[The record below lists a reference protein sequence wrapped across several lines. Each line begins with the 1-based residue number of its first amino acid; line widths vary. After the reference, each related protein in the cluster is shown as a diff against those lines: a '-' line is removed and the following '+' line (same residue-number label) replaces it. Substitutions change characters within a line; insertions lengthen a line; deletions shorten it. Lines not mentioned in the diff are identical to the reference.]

1 MKIDEMASKQI
12 ATTLAKHYDSVFYV
26 ENETGRYVEF
36 VTTQMLKDL
45 EIPEEGEDFFAL
57 ASKNAHKYVHPKD
70 LERVARIH
78 DRKQVLENL
87 EKTGSY
93 SVSCRLLIDGKL
105 VHIRHMCIMCEDKK
119 HMVFCMENIDDE
131 IREREE
137 QKKALQSVERK
148 ALQDELTGVKNTK
161 AFAECAQS
169 IDQKIQ
175 SADSDLAFA
184 VVMCDINDLKL
195 LNDTRGHN
203 YGDEMVRKACRMVTS
218 VFSNSRV
225 FRIGGDEFVAVL
237 SGEEYEIRE
246 ELLENLKRESF
257 ANGRSRSGPVIACGL
272 GVYDPATDARFS
284 DVFKRADF
292 EMYENKKWLKPERKE
307 MTPDVARNL
316 NVPVPEDR
324 KRKLD
329 VLFEALFTM
338 AGEGYVFLNDL
349 KYDYSRWSAST
360 VDDFHFTSEYN
371 YHAGRIWQEYI
382 HPDDLEE
389 YRKNVD
395 AIIFGN
401 GQVKDYKH
409 RVRKPDGTY
418 IQIQPRVFVM
428 VDEQGHPEYF
438 GGIMIPQ
445 V

>member
-57 ASKNAHKYVHPKD
+57 ASKNAPKYVHPKD
-70 LERVARIH
+70 MERVARIH

-131 IREREE
+131 IREREA
-137 QKKALQSVERK
+137 QKNALQSVERMVR
-148 ALQDELTGVKNTK
+148 LDELTGIRNKH
-161 AFAECAQS
+161 AFAECAQE
-169 IDQKIQ
+169 IDKRIQ
-175 SADSDLAFA
+175 AADSELNFG
-184 VVMCDINDLKL
+184 VVMCDINDLKY

-203 YGDEMVRKACRMVTS
+203 YGDEVVRRACRMICETYQHSQVY
-218 VFSNSRV
+218 
-225 FRIGGDEFVAVL
+225 RIGGDEFVVIL
-237 SGEEYEIRE
+237 SGEEYIIRE
-246 ELLENLKRESF
+246 ELLENLRRECF
-257 ANGRSRSGPVIACGL
+257 ANERSRSGPVIACGMS
-272 GVYDPATDARFS
+272 VYDPATDARFS
-284 DVFKRADF
+284 SVFKRADA
-292 EMYENKKWLKPERKE
+292 EMYRNKKWLKPERME
-307 MTPDVARNL
+307 MTPDVAKNL
-316 NVPVPEDR
+316 EVPVPADR

-329 VLFEALFTM
+329 ILFEAFLTV
-338 AGEGYVFLNDL
+338 AGEEYVFLNDL
-349 KYDYSRWSAST
+349 KYDYSRWSIAT

-371 YHAGRIWQEYI
+371 YHAGKIWQEFI
-382 HPDDLEE
+382 HPDDLEQ

-395 AIIFGN
+395 AIIFGK
-401 GQVKDYKH
+401 GEAIEYKH

-418 IQIQPRVFVM
+418 ITIQPRAFVLT
-428 VDEQGHPEYF
+428 DEQGHPEYF

-445 V
+445 

>member
-93 SVSCRLLIDGKL
+93 SVGCRLLIDGKI

-131 IREREE
+131 IREREA
-137 QKKALQSVERK
+137 QKNALQSVERMVR
-148 ALQDELTGVKNTK
+148 LDELTGIRNKH
-161 AFAECAQS
+161 AFAECAQE
-169 IDQKIQ
+169 IDKRIQ
-175 SADSDLAFA
+175 AADSELNFG
-184 VVMCDINDLKL
+184 VVMCDINDLKY

-203 YGDEMVRKACRMVTS
+203 YGDEVVRRACRMS
-218 VFSNSRV
+218 
-225 FRIGGDEFVAVL
+225 
-237 SGEEYEIRE
+237 
-246 ELLENLKRESF
+246 
-257 ANGRSRSGPVIACGL
+257 
-272 GVYDPATDARFS
+272 VYDPATDARFS
-284 DVFKRADF
+284 SVFKRADA
-292 EMYENKKWLKPERKE
+292 EMYRNKKWLKPERME
-307 MTPDVARNL
+307 MTPDVAKNL
-316 NVPVPEDR
+316 EVPVPADR

-329 VLFEALFTM
+329 ILFEAFLTV
-338 AGEGYVFLNDL
+338 AGEEYVFLNDL
-349 KYDYSRWSAST
+349 KYDYSRWSIAT

-371 YHAGRIWQEYI
+371 YHAGRIWQEFI
-382 HPDDLEE
+382 HPDDLEQ

-395 AIIFGN
+395 AIIFGK
-401 GQVKDYKH
+401 GEAIEYK
-409 RVRKPDGTY
+409 GSITNS
-418 IQIQPRVFVM
+418 M
-428 VDEQGHPEYF
+428 
-438 GGIMIPQ
+438 
-445 V
+445 

>member
-1 MKIDEMASKQI
+1 MKIDQMASKQI
-12 ATTLAKHYDSVFYV
+12 ATTLAKHYDSLYYV
-26 ENETGRYVEF
+26 EIATGHYIEF
-36 VTTQMLKDL
+36 VPTKMLQEL
-45 EIPEEGEDFFAL
+45 QIPQEGEDFFAL
-57 ASKNAHKYVHPKD
+57 SAKNADKYVHPED
-70 LERVARIH
+70 LGQILRIH
-78 DRKQVLENL
+78 DREKILENL
-87 EKTGSY
+87 NRTGSY
-93 SVSCRLLIDGKL
+93 SVSCRLRIDGRIL
-105 VHIRHMCIMCEDKK
+105 HVRHIVMMCEDKE
-119 HMVFCMENIDDE
+119 HLIFCMENIDDE
-131 IREREE
+131 VREKEE

-148 ALQDELTGVKNTK
+148 VLHDELTGVKNK
-161 AFAECAQS
+161 NAFVECAQA
-169 IDQKIQ
+169 IDKKIQ
-175 SADSDLAFA
+175 SADSELAFA

-203 YGDEMVRKACRMVTS
+203 YGDEMVRKACRMVSS
-218 VFSNSRV
+218 VFSKSQV

-237 SGEEYEIRE
+237 IGEEYEIRE

-272 GVYDPATDARFS
+272 AVYDPTTDAKFS

-316 NVPVPEDR
+316 EVPVPEDR

-329 VLFEALFTM
+329 ILFEAFFTM

-349 KYDYSRWSAST
+349 KYDFSRWSAST
-360 VDDFHFTSEYN
+360 VDDFEFASEYN
-371 YHAGRIWQEYI
+371 YHAGKIWQEFI
-382 HPDDLEE
+382 HPDDLAE

-401 GQVKDYKH
+401 GEVTEYPH

-418 IQIQPRVFVM
+418 LLLKPRAFVL

-445 V
+445 